1 MKKETVNHHDEHA
14 KIEHTV
20 FNFCKHQKGWFK
32 RILSPYFLSN
42 TTIHASKTKSWQ
54 KNTVAKST
62 PNYHSLWVVVFFSSK
77 IEIKR

>member
-32 RILSPYFLSN
+32 RIF
-42 TTIHASKTKSWQ
+42 KSLRFFIQ
-54 KNTVAKST
+54 HYYSRIQDKILAKK
-62 PNYHSLWVVVFFSSK
+62 YSSK
-77 IEIKR
+77 EYTKLPLIMGGSFLFV